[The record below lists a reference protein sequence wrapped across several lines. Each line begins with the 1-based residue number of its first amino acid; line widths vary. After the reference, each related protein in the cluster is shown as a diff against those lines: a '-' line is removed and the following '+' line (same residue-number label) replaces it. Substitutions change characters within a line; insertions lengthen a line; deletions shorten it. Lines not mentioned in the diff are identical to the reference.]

1 MKTKNILFSTAIAMA
16 LTMGS
21 LNAEKPAMKIIML
34 SPQGVSFEF
43 LSKIEPEAEESL
55 PLETYTSTYENDAL
69 RDSNALITP
78 IDITRYIKPERE
90 VDEPEVESIISI
102 APEISE
108 SK

>member
-55 PLETYTSTYENDAL
+55 PLESYTASYKNNAL
-69 RDSNALITP
+69 SDSNALITP
-78 IDITRYIKPERE
+78 IDITRYIKPEKE
-90 VDEPEVESIISI
+90 VDEPELDAFIS
-102 APEISE
+102 AEISE